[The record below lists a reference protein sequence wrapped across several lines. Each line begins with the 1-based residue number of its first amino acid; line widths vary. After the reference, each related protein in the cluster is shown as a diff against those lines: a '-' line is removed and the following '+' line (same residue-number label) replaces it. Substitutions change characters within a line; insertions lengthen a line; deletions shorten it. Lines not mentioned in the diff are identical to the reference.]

1 MNTVLGNIQ
10 TNTDLNNKEL
20 THTNPKSILSKMS
33 KSQNILEVLKPFFRV
48 SKDDSSKPTN
58 TRIGDKKLNIMGGS
72 YVIPDDKYYDF
83 LKDYYELNV
92 QKKIPDYL
100 TEIQIDD
107 VGPLLIDIDLRHD
120 LNTDSH
126 LYTNEHINDFV
137 DSVLD
142 ELKKIYQFDE
152 NTKFQIF
159 VFEKSSVKKIPE
171 KNLTKDGIHII
182 FGIQCDHITQ
192 QILRKK
198 MLNNIEEMWGDL
210 PIICS
215 WEDVL
220 DEGISTGKVP
230 WQLYGST
237 KPGFEPYSLTKIHDV
252 SFDPTDSEFIRKN
265 LKLEKFNL
273 KENFVKLS
281 ARYREH
287 PNFFFKNSFINDRN
301 LIINNNEVVTS
312 SKSRKQIS
320 MANNTNNNTN
330 MNNMKQNILN
340 IKTKEELDEAV
351 DEFLDNIVTCSLDY
365 KLREAYDYTMTLPD
379 TYYGSGSYSKWIAVG
394 WALRNIS
401 DSLFIVWVAFSAQYS
416 SFDYREIPQLYEKW
430 CLFDN
435 KNPMGL
441 TERSIIYWSKIDAP
455 LKYKK
460 VRENSIYYYIDKT
473 LEITGGELNDN
484 KFKSCGDFDLAYV
497 LYHLYKD
504 EFKCISVKANI
515 WYTYKNH
522 RWEEIDSG
530 TTLRKAISMEMRDI
544 YQEMLRRIMHQ
555 MSIETTEEKQNSLRI
570 KNEKIRDI
578 CLRLA
583 RTNDKKNI
591 MTEAKELF
599 YDGTF
604 LQRLDTNPY
613 LLCFNNG
620 VIDFKTK
627 TFRKGYPEDYISK
640 STNIEY
646 IKIQSSKHSSVIAEI
661 NEFLNK
667 LFPVEELKNY
677 MWEHLASVL
686 IGTSSNQTFN
696 MYIGGGSNGKSVL
709 ITLMELILG
718 EYKGDVPLSLITE
731 KRTRIGGL
739 APEMVALKGLR
750 YAVMQE
756 PQKGDKINEGVMKQI
771 TSGIDPIQARAPY
784 MPQSITFIPQF
795 KLVVCANV
803 LMEIKSQD
811 HGTWRRIR
819 VVDFMALFTDKPV
832 NTDEHKPYQY
842 LKIDNITEKFEQW
855 KEVFMSMLVDK
866 AYETNGVVKDCPV
879 VMKSSNSYRESQDY
893 IAEFIADR
901 IVIDPRGTMTKSEV
915 KAEFEVW
922 YQGTYGKGIPNMRD
936 VHADMDKRFGKFTE
950 KNKCWCGG
958 RINYD
963 RGGGEN
969 NIDISEGIEEEE
981 YEEED
986 QNLDIDVGDL

>member
-1 MNTVLGNIQ
+1 MNTVLGNNP
-10 TNTDLNNKEL
+10 TNTEIHIIKKSNKPAMSK
-20 THTNPKSILSKMS
+20 HKSIFEL
-33 KSQNILEVLKPFFRV
+33 LKPYFKTSNDATVR
-48 SKDDSSKPTN
+48 PTN
-58 TRIGDKKLNIMGGS
+58 TRIGNKDLNITGGS
-72 YVIPDDKYYDF
+72 YIIPDDKYNEFLNEYYD
-83 LKDYYELNV
+83 LVIARKTPE
-92 QKKIPDYL
+92 YL
-100 TEIQIDD
+100 TEIQLENN
-107 VGPLLIDIDLRHD
+107 GPLLIDIDLRHD

-126 LYTNEHINDFV
+126 HYTNDHITDFIN
-137 DSVLD
+137 SVLE
-142 ELKKIYQFDE
+142 ELKKIYQMDE
-152 NTKFQIF
+152 TTKFPIF
-159 VFEKSSVKKIPE
+159 VFEKSSVKKLPE
-171 KNLTKDGIHII
+171 KNLTKDGIHMI
-182 FGIQCDHITQ
+182 FGFQCDHVTQ
-192 QILRKK
+192 QILRKQMIK
-198 MLNNIEEMWGDL
+198 NIAEMWSDL
-210 PIICS
+210 PIICA

-237 KPGFEPYSLTKIHDV
+237 KPGYEPYAITKIYEV
-252 SFDPTDSEFIRKN
+252 SFDPTDEEFIRKN
-265 LKLEKFNL
+265 IKLEKFNL
-273 KENFVKLS
+273 KQNFAKLS
-281 ARYREH
+281 ARYKEH
-287 PNFFFKNSFINDRN
+287 PSFFFKNSFINERN
-301 LIINNNEVVTS
+301 LIINNNEINGS
-312 SKSRKQIS
+312 SKSRKHV
-320 MANNTNNNTN
+320 NNNITN
-330 MNNMKQNILN
+330 PMKTNLLQVKN
-340 IKTKEELDEAV
+340 KEELDIAIN
-351 DEFLDNIVTCSLDY
+351 EFLDNIVASSLDY
-365 KLREAYDYTMTLPD
+365 KLREAYDYTMTLPEA
-379 TYYGSGSYSKWIAVG
+379 YYGTGSFSKWIAVG

-401 DSLFIVWVAFSAQYS
+401 DQLFIVWIAFSAQYS
-416 SFDYREIPQLYEKW
+416 QFDYREIPTFYEKW
-430 CLFDN
+430 VSFDN

-441 TERSIIYWSKIDAP
+441 TERSIMYWSKIDAP
-455 LKYKK
+455 DKYKK
-460 VRENSIYYYIDKT
+460 VRENSIFYYIDKT
-473 LEITGGELNDN
+473 LETTTCEVNDG
-484 KFKSCGDFDLAYV
+484 KFRSCGDFDLAYV

-504 EFKCISVKANI
+504 EYKCISVKANI

-530 TTLRKAISMEMRDI
+530 TTLRKSISMEMRDI
-544 YQEMLRRIMHQ
+544 YQEMIRKVMNQ
-555 MSIETTEEKQNSLRI
+555 MAMDPNEEKQKVLKI
-570 KNEKIRDI
+570 KNEKIKDI

-599 YDGTF
+599 YDGAF
-604 LQRLDTNPY
+604 LQRIDTNPY

-640 STNIEY
+640 STNIDY
-646 IKIQSSKHSSVIAEI
+646 IPLHPTRHLTIVNEIQD
-661 NEFLNK
+661 FMNK

-718 EYKGDVPLSLITE
+718 EYKGDVPLSLITD

-784 MPQSITFIPQF
+784 MLQSITFIPQF

-819 VVDFMALFTDKPV
+819 LVDFMTLFTDKPIKGDV
-832 NTDEHKPYQY
+832 NKPYQFQ
-842 LKIDNITEKFEQW
+842 KIDNITEKFEEW
-855 KEVFMSMLVDK
+855 KEVFMSMLVEK
-866 AYETNGVVKDCPV
+866 AFETNGVVKDCPT
-879 VMKSSNSYRESQDY
+879 VMKSSNNYRESQDF

-901 IVIDPRGTMTKSEV
+901 IILDPLGTMTKSEI
-915 KAEFEVW
+915 KAEFEMW
-922 YQGTYGKGIPNMRD
+922 YQGTYGKGIPSMKD

-950 KNKCWCGG
+950 KNKCWKGG

-963 RGGGEN
+963 RGEMMIEN
-969 NIDISEGIEEEE
+969 NDIEEEE
-981 YEEED
+981 EED
-986 QNLDIDVGDL
+986 LSIDMDNEKL